1 MEAGVSDDH
10 HDRLYRPTILD
21 RVTGRTH
28 QGVAASLFWWTE
40 GNGSCDCNRGPT
52 PNFDVECKCER
63 FVVVDVDCDE
73 GEKAS
78 VIAAM
83 NQDYR

>member
-1 MEAGVSDDH
+1 MTDDYH
-10 HDRLYRPTILD
+10 ERLYCPTILD
-21 RVTGRTH
+21 RVTGKTH
-28 QGVAASLFWWTE
+28 VTERAYSLFWWAE

-73 GEKAS
+73 SEKAR